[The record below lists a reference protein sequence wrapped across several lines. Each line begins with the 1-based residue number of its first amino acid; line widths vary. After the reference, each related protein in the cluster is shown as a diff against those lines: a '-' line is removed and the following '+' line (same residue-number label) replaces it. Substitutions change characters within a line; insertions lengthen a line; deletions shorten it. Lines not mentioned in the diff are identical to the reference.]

1 MSNTRTANRPQRPAK
16 QTPKVKP
23 SKIMQQVSRV
33 EKIQRKKKTLAL
45 QKKAKYV
52 QSWLHSSIDT
62 QQKVTPIRN
71 CTTQKTT
78 VRQLISDGV
87 SSGEEGTSED
97 DDIESVENIDLTHE
111 NIDLTHENIDLTH
124 ENIEYRAADKIRRI
138 SYDSR
143 YEPGNEIYELDDF
156 VVGDSDES
164 EHESVSSEITAM
176 RKVSGCSL
184 RPRPSVISVA
194 RRSSMRSTKSSCSA
208 VKQDVEGADDVVEEI
223 MDAMALFSR
232 RCNRTLRPRKFVLAA
247 EIMDDEDVRN
257 LLDDSVRLG
266 LCRLVSSSD
275 ETKAWVIG
283 PRT

>member
-97 DDIESVENIDLTHE
+97 DDIESV
-111 NIDLTHENIDLTH
+111 ENIDLTH